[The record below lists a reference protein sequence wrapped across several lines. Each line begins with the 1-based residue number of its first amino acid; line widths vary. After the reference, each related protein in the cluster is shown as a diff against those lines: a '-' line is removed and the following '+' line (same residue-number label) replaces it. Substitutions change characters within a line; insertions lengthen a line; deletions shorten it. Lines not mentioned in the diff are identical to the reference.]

1 MNFSHKY
8 HKSLYP
14 LGRVDKLGILS
25 PARQWLVALEKF
37 YVWNSIIQSFV
48 KGKIGRKADH
58 FLAARP
64 LLNTKIVIRRGG
76 ELFIICVGIV
86 NWNLSNPENLQT
98 WLSARSWE
106 SIFAC
111 NRSDG
116 IWIVRNV
123 SDELSLNWTWNW
135 GLGKRDGGICL
146 KWTERGRRVLG
157 YLAIGCPE
165 PLKSPFLKASDQFIQ
180 SSSTLFLVIGNTLK
194 NWKSRDAI
202 NYTEK
207 SETTNQREHYLVSLE
222 GLKSKNES
230 RITLLLLIY
239 SSTHQL
245 FYPVKVIGTKC
256 CGSKRLYFSDF
267 KASPIETDR
276 AER

>member
-25 PARQWLVALEKF
+25 PARQWPVALEKF

-48 KGKIGRKADH
+48 EGKIERKADH
-58 FLAARP
+58 FLAARL
-64 LLNTKIVIRRGG
+64 LLNTRIVRRGG

-106 SIFAC
+106 PIFAC
-111 NRSDG
+111 NQSDG

-123 SDELSLNWTWNW
+123 SDELSLSWTWNW
-135 GLGKRDGGICL
+135 RLGKRGGGICT

-165 PLKSPFLKASDQFIQ
+165 PLKSPFLKASDQFIL
-180 SSSTLFLVIGNTLK
+180 SSSTLFLLIRNTSK
-194 NWKSRDAI
+194 NWKRWAAI
-202 NYTEK
+202 NYRK
-207 SETTNQREHYLVSLE
+207 IRNH
-222 GLKSKNES
+222 KSK
-230 RITLLLLIY
+230 
-239 SSTHQL
+239 
-245 FYPVKVIGTKC
+245 
-256 CGSKRLYFSDF
+256 
-267 KASPIETDR
+267 R
-276 AER
+276 ALPGLPGGPEK